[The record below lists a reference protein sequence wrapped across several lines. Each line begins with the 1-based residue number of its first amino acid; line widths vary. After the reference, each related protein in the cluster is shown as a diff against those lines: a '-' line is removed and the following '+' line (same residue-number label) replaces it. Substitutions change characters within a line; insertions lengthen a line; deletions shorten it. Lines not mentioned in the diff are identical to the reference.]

1 MDLKAKIEEAKKR
14 LKVIEQEYVVQIGRI
29 KQLEELQKE
38 ESEEKDK
45 KEGK

>member
-1 MDLKAKIEEAKKR
+1 MDLEAKIEEAKKR

-29 KQLEELQKE
+29 KQLEELLKE
-38 ESEEKDK
+38 ESEGK